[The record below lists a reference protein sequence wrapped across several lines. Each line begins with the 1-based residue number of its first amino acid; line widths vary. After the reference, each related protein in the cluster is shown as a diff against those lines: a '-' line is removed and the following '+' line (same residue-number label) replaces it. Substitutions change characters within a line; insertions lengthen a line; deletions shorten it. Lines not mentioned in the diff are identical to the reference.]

1 MALNDY
7 DVFISQSPRGGRLCE
22 NQKGIYY
29 HCEVIPV
36 QKMLDINLTGIKYG
50 LE

>member
-1 MALNDY
+1 MIMMSLFRRVPEAGD
-7 DVFISQSPRGGRLCE
+7 SART
-22 NQKGIYY
+22 KGIYY